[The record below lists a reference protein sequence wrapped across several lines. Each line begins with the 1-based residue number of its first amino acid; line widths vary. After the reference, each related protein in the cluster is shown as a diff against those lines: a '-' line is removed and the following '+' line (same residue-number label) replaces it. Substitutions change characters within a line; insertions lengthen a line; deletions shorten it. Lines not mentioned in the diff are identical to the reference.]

1 MPDPILLKLRRTYSR
16 QEAIAYLMAQLS
28 EAQIEVG
35 KLKSEVCELS
45 EGLES
50 EKSRRIAAEQ
60 AFKSANAELAQHV
73 SGLKADAR
81 ISEIKAQLKRCQ
93 ETRKE
98 AGDKAR
104 EWRDKYIFILN
115 KPQP

>member
-1 MPDPILLKLRRTYSR
+1 MPDAVLLKLRRTYSKT
-16 QEAIAYLMAQLS
+16 EAIAYLMAQLS

-45 EGLES
+45 EGLEG

-60 AFKSANAELAQHV
+60 ALKSANAQLAQHV
-73 SGLKADAR
+73 AGLKADAR
-81 ISEIKAQLKRCQ
+81 ILELKALFKKAQ
-93 ETRKE
+93 E
-98 AGDKAR
+98 ARTEAQDKAR

-115 KPQP
+115 QKQ